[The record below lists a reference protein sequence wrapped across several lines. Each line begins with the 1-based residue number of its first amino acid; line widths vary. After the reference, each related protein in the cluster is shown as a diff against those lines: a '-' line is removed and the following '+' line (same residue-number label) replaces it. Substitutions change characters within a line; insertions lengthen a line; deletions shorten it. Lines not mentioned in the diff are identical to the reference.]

1 VSTAL
6 LVGSTACSSSDDKSG
21 ETPAPGGGTPSAAT
35 SPGQPTDQPT
45 EELLADLNAANVV
58 KAMAG
63 AGYPCTNDGAY
74 AICNRGSVA
83 VWVLTGDHERPPV
96 ISLHSAGPAAAA
108 TANIS
113 TALPATLE
121 YAHINPRKQITDW
134 FGQQTGKTTA
144 QLTAG
149 NWQVEWSVEV
159 DTDEPGAHL
168 TLMDKLCKANCQ
180 AE

>member
-1 VSTAL
+1 MSTAL

-21 ETPAPGGGTPSAAT
+21 ETPAPAGGSPAAT
-35 SPGQPTDQPT
+35 SSSGQPTDQPT
-45 EELLADLNAANVV
+45 EELLADLTAANVV

-63 AGYPCTNDGAY
+63 AGYQCANDGVY
-74 AICNRGSVA
+74 AICTQGPVA

-96 ISLHSAGPAAAA
+96 VSLHSTGPAAAA

-113 TALPATLE
+113 TALPAVLE
-121 YAHINPRKQITDW
+121 YAHINPRRPITEWMKQ
-134 FGQQTGKTTA
+134 QEGKTTG
-144 QLTAG
+144 QTAAG
-149 NWQVEWSVEV
+149 DWQVELSVEV